1 MSKFKSGSYTNTQT
15 HTLAHTA
22 HALAQKIT
30 HKNKNKNRET
40 YFSQIE
46 KNAMS
51 YEGMARNPVIVIH
64 GFLGS
69 RLVDCNTKDKE
80 CVWGDFHLKDLITGY
95 SDKELRDLSH
105 PMEIGKSLPNLKDNI
120 CSVGMMN
127 TFNLDLMGYN
137 VKLDAYDKMIDI
149 LEFAG
154 YVLHDKEKD
163 LDNKKPLPKDKNFYS
178 LFTFNYD
185 WRMDLPYNAAKL
197 FDFITKIR
205 KYLKEK
211 YLEFYGIEDYNVQFD
226 IMGHSMGGLL
236 ARYFLRFG
244 AQDLPEDGS
253 IPELNWKGSEYVD
266 KLIIIG
272 TPNAGYLDTC
282 LELVNG
288 LQIAKHTPIY
298 PPAVIGTFPTYYQM
312 MPLLSTKSVVYSNDI
327 NGDPVDIFDI
337 QVWKDLKWGLA
348 NPNQYKILQKILP
361 DVKSAFQR
369 KKIALDHLEKCL
381 KRAKQFTGA
390 MRIYGDNPRDV
401 SKYLFVG
408 NAEVGTN
415 RKASVDRKTGKLE
428 VIEKEV
434 GDGKI
439 LTASALMDERDG
451 KEWEP
456 FLISPIE
463 WRTVIHLDDTHM
475 GLTESD
481 SFTYNII
488 YILLI
493 SQTEKQ
499 KRRRSYLVERLDGIR
514 KFKKDRLE
522 NKNNK

>member
-1 MSKFKSGSYTNTQT
+1 MSKLISKFKSINSATGSYNST
-15 HTLAHTA
+15 
-22 HALAQKIT
+22 K
-30 HKNKNKNRET
+30 KYNKPLFNE
-40 YFSQIE
+40 IE
-46 KNAMS
+46 KNAMK

-69 RLVDCNTKDKE
+69 RLEDDQTKK
-80 CVWGDFHLKDLITGY
+80 CVWGDFYIKDLITGY

-105 PMEIGKSLPNLKDNI
+105 PMEIGKSLPDLRDSI
-120 CSVGMMN
+120 HSVDMMN
-127 TFNLDLMGYN
+127 TFNLNLLGFNY
-137 VKLDAYDKMIDI
+137 KLDAYDKMISI

-154 YVLHDKEKD
+154 YTNHKKD
-163 LDNKKPLPKDKNFYS
+163 LPKDKNFHT

-197 FDFITKIR
+197 FDFITQTR
-205 KYLKEK
+205 KDLKEK

-253 IPELNWKGSEYVD
+253 IPDLNWKGSEYVD

-288 LQIAKHTPIY
+288 LQIAKHTPFY
-298 PPAVIGTFPTYYQM
+298 PSAVVGTFPTYYQM
-312 MPLLSTKSVVYSNDI
+312 MPLLSTRSVVYSDDI
-327 NGDPVDIFDI
+327 NGEPVDIFDI
-337 QVWKDLKWGLA
+337 QVWKKLKWGLA
-348 NPNQYKILQKILP
+348 NPDQRKILQKILP
-361 DVKSAFQR
+361 DVNSEVQR
-369 KKIALDHLEKCL
+369 EKIALDHLEKCL
-381 KRAKQFTGA
+381 KRAKQFIDA
-390 MRIYGDNPRDV
+390 MRIYGDNPKDV

-408 NAEVGTN
+408 SAVETH
-415 RKASVDRKTGKLE
+415 RRASVDRTTGKLK
-428 VIEKEV
+428 VIEHEA
-434 GDGKI
+434 GDGKV
-439 LTASALMDERDG
+439 LTASALMDEREG

-463 WRTVIHLDDTHM
+463 WRTVIHLEATHM
-475 GLTESD
+475 EITESY
-481 SFTYNII
+481 SFADNII

-499 KRRRSYLVERLDGIR
+499 KKRRSYLVKRRDGIR

-522 NKNNK
+522 HHSHNCGKLQNDT